1 MQPEF
6 SVFRIDDIFDQLQV
20 EFEPLAAEK
29 GLELTFVPSSL
40 AVRSDRR
47 LLRRLLQNLVSN
59 AIKYTPKGRVLVG
72 CRRRGKRLTI
82 QVIDTGLGV
91 PTSKQKIIFK
101 EFQRLEQGA
110 KVARG
115 LGLGLSIVERIA
127 RILDH
132 KVTLRSASNK
142 GSTFAVELPIAA
154 SVPALRPL
162 RLDAAVPAAPL
173 EGVVVLCIENEP
185 QVLAGMDALLSGWG
199 CQVLAVPDLESA
211 FAAIQESGSRPDA
224 LLVDYHLDEG
234 NGIDAIVALRRQLDD
249 DMPAALVTADRSPA
263 VRETAR
269 ARDIQVFNKPVK
281 PAAMRAFLAQWR
293 VARPAAE

>member
-6 SVFRIDDIFDQLQV
+6 SVFRIDEIFDQLQV

-59 AIKYTPKGRVLVG
+59 AIKYTLTGRVLVG
-72 CRRRGKRLTI
+72 TRRRGKRLAI
-82 QVIDTGLGV
+82 QIIDTGLGV
-91 PTSKQKIIFK
+91 PASKQKIIFK

-110 KVARG
+110 KAARG

-132 KVTLRSASNK
+132 KVTLRSASSK
-142 GSTFAVELPIAA
+142 GSTFAVELPIATSA
-154 SVPALRPL
+154 PEPRPL

-199 CQVLAVPDLESA
+199 CQVLGGPGSCGGVRGD
-211 FAAIQESGSRPDA
+211 SGKRIAS
-224 LLVDYHLDEG
+224 G
-234 NGIDAIVALRRQLDD
+234 CF
-249 DMPAALVTADRSPA
+249 ADRLSPRRGQWHRCHRRLA
-263 VRETAR
+263 PASRRRDARGACHCGPEPGRTRGSAR
-269 ARDIQVFNKPVK
+269 AGHSSFQ
-281 PAAMRAFLAQWR
+281 
-293 VARPAAE
+293 